1 MLQGTHTS
9 EVLSNGIDLAML
21 PPKKSVIVAVVIV
34 TTVHNITT
42 VVQYYVEYNSDKTFR
57 SI

>member
-1 MLQGTHTS
+1 MLQDTHPS

-34 TTVHNITT
+34 TTVT
-42 VVQYYVEYNSDKTFR
+42 
-57 SI
+57 